1 MPIHRCRIQD
11 EKGWAKGDTIDEK
24 TGAVLVSRPGDYKSI
39 GLVPNGTV
47 CPYCLL
53 VCGEV

>member
-1 MPIHRCRIQD
+1 MPFHRCRIQN
-11 EKGWAKGDTIDEK
+11 EKGWEKGDTIDEK
-24 TGAVLVSRPGDYKSI
+24 TGTVLVARPGDYKSI

-53 VCGEV
+53 VCGEA

>member
-11 EKGWAKGDTIDEK
+11 EKGWAKGDTVDEK
-24 TGAVLVSRPGDYKSI
+24 TGAVLVARPGDYKVL

-47 CPYCLL
+47 CSYCLL

>member
-11 EKGWAKGDTIDEK
+11 EKGWAKGDTVDEK
-24 TGAVLVSRPGDYKSI
+24 TGAVLVARPGDYKVL

>member
-1 MPIHRCRIQD
+1 MPIHRCRVQD
-11 EKGWAKGDTIDEK
+11 EKGWSKGDTVDEK